1 MPYMCKSRSEIRQP
15 LWRGGRQKQ
24 MGLNGISGMEAFITL
39 LHTLRL
45 QSLLP
50 DKGQVRLCW
59 MEVLK
64 DFNSIVSVHVCVGV
78 HNELAQQLPEHSS
91 TYLSAIDG

>member
-1 MPYMCKSRSEIRQP
+1 
-15 LWRGGRQKQ
+15 

-39 LHTLRL
+39 QHTLRL

-50 DKGQVRLCW
+50 DKGQVRLWW

-64 DFNSIVSVHVCVGV
+64 DFNSILRVCGVGI
-78 HNELAQQLPEHSS
+78 ELAQQLPAHSS
-91 TYLSAIDG
+91 TYLSVGDG